1 MNKTSAIGIF
11 DSGIGGLTVGNQI
24 SKLIPNEQIIYFGDT
39 KHLPY
44 GDKSAEAI
52 IRYTKNI
59 TSFLLKKKC
68 KMIVVACNTA
78 SAIAFDAVEKIS
90 KGQAIAINV
99 IDPVVDYTCK
109 SKTRAVGIIGTKN
122 TILSKVYATKIKN
135 TQPKIITKSLAT
147 PLLVPMIEEGFYK
160 NKISNTILS
169 NYLEK
174 KELQNIDHLILGCT
188 HYPLIEEEIKQ
199 YYYGQVKIIN
209 SAKIV
214 SKYIRKKLAESNLLN
229 DQITSQKQEFH
240 VSDYTKSF
248 EQSAQH
254 FFGKRINLKET
265 RLI

>member
-24 SKLIPNEQIIYFGDT
+24 SKLMPNEQIIYFGDT

-52 IRYTKNI
+52 IRYSKNI

-78 SAIAFDAVEKIS
+78 SAIAFNTVEELCEK
-90 KGQAIAINV
+90 KAIAVNV
-99 IDPVVDYTCK
+99 IDPVVGFICK
-109 SKTRAVGIIGTKN
+109 SKTESVGIIGTKN
-122 TILSKVYATKIKN
+122 TILSKVYATKIKSN
-135 TQPKIITKSLAT
+135 QSNIITKSLAT
-147 PLLVPMIEEGFYK
+147 PLLVPMIEEGFYQ

-169 NYLEK
+169 NYLQ
-174 KELQNIDHLILGCT
+174 KEELRNIDHLILGCT
-188 HYPLIEEEIKQ
+188 HYPLIEDEIKE
-199 YYYGQVKIIN
+199 YYNGNVNIIN

-214 SKYIRKKLAESNLLN
+214 SKHIKKKLTEYGLLN
-229 DQITSQKQEFH
+229 EQVMSDNHQFH
-240 VSDYTKSF
+240 VSDYTASF

>member
-1 MNKTSAIGIF
+1 
-11 DSGIGGLTVGNQI
+11 
-24 SKLIPNEQIIYFGDT
+24 
-39 KHLPY
+39 
-44 GDKSAEAI
+44 
-52 IRYTKNI
+52 
-59 TSFLLKKKC
+59 
-68 KMIVVACNTA
+68 
-78 SAIAFDAVEKIS
+78 
-90 KGQAIAINV
+90 
-99 IDPVVDYTCK
+99 
-109 SKTRAVGIIGTKN
+109 
-122 TILSKVYATKIKN
+122 
-135 TQPKIITKSLAT
+135 
-147 PLLVPMIEEGFYK
+147 MIEEGFYK

-240 VSDYTKSF
+240 VSDYTESF
-248 EQSAQH
+248 EQSTQY